1 MTSARTPVR
10 LLLMAWFLA
19 PLVGL
24 VLWALTDRWTSGSVL
39 PQAWGLQGWSRAWAG
54 GGPQAMLRSLAL
66 SCAVAA
72 VATPVG
78 ALAARGLVQAG
89 PRTRG
94 WAAGVLA
101 SPVVLP
107 PLAVVLGLD
116 VLLLRL
122 HTPSALGVL
131 GILVVQ
137 ALPYTTYVM
146 YATYLAYDDRYELE
160 ARTLGASTA
169 TVLRR
174 VHVPLVAPGFAAAL
188 FLSLLVGWSDYVVT
202 LVVGGGQL
210 VTLPVL
216 VAANA
221 AGTGNEPVVAAL
233 SLAAVVPPLALLLV
247 AALVGRRARTAPA
260 RPAAQAR
267 A

>member
-1 MTSARTPVR
+1 MTATWAPAR
-10 LLLMAWFLA
+10 LLLAAWFLA
-19 PLVGL
+19 PLLGL
-24 VLWALTDRWTSGSVL
+24 VLWAVTDTWSGGSVL
-39 PQAWGLQGWSRAWAG
+39 PDVWGLRGWTSTLDSG
-54 GGPQAMLRSLAL
+54 GTQAMLRSLAL

-78 ALAARGLVQAG
+78 AMAARGLVQAS

-94 WAAGVLA
+94 WAAALLL
-101 SPVVLP
+101 SPVILP

-122 HTPSALGVL
+122 GAPATLGVL

-174 VHVPLVAPGFAAAL
+174 VHIPLVAPGLAAAL

-202 LVVGGGQL
+202 LVVGGGRL

-221 AGTGNEPVVAAL
+221 AGTGNEPAVAAL
-233 SLAAVVPPLALLLV
+233 SLAAVIPPLVLMTL
-247 AALVGRRARTAPA
+247 AALVGRRARQSPA
-260 RPAAQAR
+260 VS
-267 A
+267 

>member
-1 MTSARTPVR
+1 MTRASPPVR
-10 LLLMAWFLA
+10 LLLAAWFLA
-19 PLVGL
+19 PLLGL
-24 VLWALTDRWTSGSVL
+24 VLWALTDTWAAGSAL
-39 PQAWGLQGWSRAWAG
+39 PDAWGLQGWGTAWAS

-66 SCAVAA
+66 SCAVAV
-72 VATPVG
+72 VATPLG
-78 ALAARGLVQAG
+78 AMAARGLVQAS

-94 WAAGVLA
+94 WAAALLV
-101 SPVVLP
+101 SPVILP

-122 HTPSALGVL
+122 QMPSSLGVL

-146 YATYLAYDDRYELE
+146 YATYQAYDDRYELE

-174 VHVPLVAPGFAAAL
+174 VHIPLVAPGLAAAL

-202 LVVGGGQL
+202 LVVGGGRL

-233 SLAAVVPPLALLLV
+233 SLSAIVPPLVLLTL
-247 AALVGRRARTAPA
+247 AALVGRRARHS
-260 RPAAQAR
+260 PAALA
-267 A
+267 AA